1 MIRLF
6 LDLLTGFS
14 AVFRSRYKLSLK
26 ILALRQQV
34 SVLKRKQAP
43 PVASP
48 VEFLDSAPPRCRALR
63 GCKVERQL
71 QEAGCAGS
79 KRVGWGGRKPKLSAA
94 ALQRIQQRIVRC

>member
-1 MIRLF
+1 MRQRNGFLCYKSRPMIRLF

-14 AVFRSRYKLSLK
+14 AVFRSRYNLSLE

-34 SVLKRKQAP
+34 GVLKRKQAP
-43 PVASP
+43 PGRVQSN
-48 VEFLDSAPPRCRALR
+48 FLDSAPPRCRALR

-79 KRVGWGGRKPKLSAA
+79 KRAEWGGR
-94 ALQRIQQRIVRC
+94 